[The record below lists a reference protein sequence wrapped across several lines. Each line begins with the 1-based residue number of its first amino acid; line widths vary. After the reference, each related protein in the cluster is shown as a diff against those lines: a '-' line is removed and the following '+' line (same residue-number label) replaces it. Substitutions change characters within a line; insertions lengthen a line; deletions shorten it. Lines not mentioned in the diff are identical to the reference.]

1 MSRHDI
7 PTVLDI
13 IPQMKT
19 GTGFFSSFTSPMWSE
34 DYTASKLDIFYAMT
48 YGKKHPA
55 PFLTMFIDEDT
66 GKIDNED
73 LAVIADTIYEIRGQ
87 EWAHWYNDLKAE
99 YNPIENTD
107 VTEIVSEEKEGE
119 NNSGN
124 VRTLNT
130 STTNNGEASVSSET
144 SGSGEG
150 AGNIYGFDSVSA
162 VGHDTNSNS
171 SSGTSST
178 TTGTTN
184 TVEDSGTISDDG
196 GNEYQESIDRTT
208 RKHGNI
214 GTQTAADMIEHDL
227 ELWKQTFIIKV
238 MDDISSLTALSVY

>member
-19 GTGFFSSFTSPMWSE
+19 GTGFFSSFTSPMWAE

-48 YGKKHPA
+48 YGQKHPA

-73 LAVIADTIYEIRGQ
+73 LSVIANTIYEIRGQ

-130 STTNNGEASVSSET
+130 STVNEGQASVSSET
-144 SGSGEG
+144 SGSGSG
-150 AGNIYGFDSVSA
+150 AGNVYGFDSVAA

-178 TTGTTN
+178 TTSTSN

-196 GNEYQESIDRTT
+196 ANDYQESIDRTT

-214 GTQTAADMIEHDL
+214 GIQTAADMIEHDL

-238 MDDISSLTALSVY
+238 MDDISALTSLSVY

>member
-19 GTGFFSSFTSPMWSE
+19 GTGFFSSFTSPMWHE

-48 YGKKHPA
+48 YGQKHPA
-55 PFLTMFIDEDT
+55 PFLTMFIDEET

-73 LAVIADTIYEIRGQ
+73 LAVIANTIYEIRGQ
-87 EWAHWYNDLKAE
+87 EWAHWYADLKAE

-107 VTEIVSEEKEGE
+107 VTEIVSEEKDG
-119 NNSGN
+119 SIDTGN
-124 VRTLNT
+124 QRTINT
-130 STTNNGEASVSSET
+130 STVNDGTADVDTTT
-144 SGSGEG
+144 SGSGSG
-150 AGNIYGFDSVSA
+150 AGNVYGFDSVNA

-171 SSGTSST
+171 SSATSGTDT
-178 TTGTTN
+178 ETHNTILDTGTIGDVGSN
-184 TVEDSGTISDDG
+184 D
-196 GNEYQESIDRTT
+196 YQESIDRTT

-214 GTQTAADMIEHDL
+214 GIQTAADMIEHDL

-238 MDDISSLTALSVY
+238 MEDISSLTSLSVY

>member
-1 MSRHDI
+1 MSSHDI

-19 GTGFFSSFTSPMWSE
+19 GTGFFSSFTSPMWAE

-48 YGKKHPA
+48 YGAKHPA
-55 PFLTMFIDEDT
+55 PFLNMFIDSDT
-66 GKIDNED
+66 GKIDNDD
-73 LAVIADTIYEIRGQ
+73 LAVIANTIYEIRGQ

-130 STTNNGEASVSSET
+130 STTNNGEGSVSTET
-144 SGSGEG
+144 SGSGT
-150 AGNIYGFDSVSA
+150 AAANVFGFNSATA

-171 SSGTSST
+171 SEGTSST
-178 TTGTTN
+178 TTSTSN
-184 TVEDSGTISDDG
+184 TVGDSGTISDDG
-196 GNEYQESIDRTT
+196 GNDYQETIDRTT

-214 GTQTAADMIEHDL
+214 GIQTAADMIEHDL

-238 MDDISSLTALSVY
+238 MDDISSLTSLSVY

>member
-19 GTGFFSSFTSPMWSE
+19 GTGFFSSFTSPMWNE

-48 YGKKHPA
+48 YGQKHPA

-73 LAVIADTIYEIRGQ
+73 LAVIANTIYEIRGQ
-87 EWAHWYNDLKAE
+87 EWTHWYNDLKAE

-107 VTEIVSEEKEGE
+107 VTEILSEEKEGE

-130 STTNNGEASVSSET
+130 STVNDGQASVSSET
-144 SGSGEG
+144 SGSGSG
-150 AGNIYGFDSVSA
+150 AGNVYGFDSVSA
-162 VGHDTNSNS
+162 VGHDTNSNL

-178 TTGTTN
+178 TTTTSN
-184 TVEDSGTISDDG
+184 TVGDSGTISDDG
-196 GNEYQESIDRTT
+196 GNDYQESIDRTT

-214 GTQTAADMIEHDL
+214 GIQTAADMIEHDL

-238 MDDISSLTALSVY
+238 MDDISALTSLSVY